1 MLKRLEISTAAEIV
15 TPGPRSALAA
25 LRAFGARYRKV
36 WPLIS
41 PPDIAGSRL
50 AVMRAWKVE
59 RTPLVCALERF
70 AGEDAT
76 LGRLRHGVTGLAKRA
91 SIMAEPRE
99 VAAKE

>member
-41 PPDIAGSRL
+41 PPEIAGSRL
-50 AVMRAWKVE
+50 AVMRAWQLE
-59 RTPLVCALERF
+59 RTPLICALERF
-70 AGEDAT
+70 AGPDTA
-76 LGRLRHGVTGLAKRA
+76 LGAMRHAREVLAEWA
-91 SIMAEPRE
+91 STVAEPRD
-99 VAAKE
+99 VARKG